1 MKITFESRL
10 DLKSQGIKFYQ
21 YLTERLVL
29 AWEKQGESDS
39 KPFVRKVGSCLEPEE
54 KMTAMEW
61 LVFDGATLLA
71 VGTSF
76 GALLLFSQKGTLL
89 IKQVRSCQSLD
100 SKQMIL

>member
-1 MKITFESRL
+1 V
-10 DLKSQGIKFYQ
+10 
-21 YLTERLVL
+21 LVL
-29 AWEKQGESDS
+29 TRKKQGEVDS

-76 GALLLFSQKGTLL
+76 GALLLFSLQGTLL
-89 IKQVRSCQSLD
+89 LKQVRSCLSLNWN
-100 SKQMIL
+100 QMML

>member
-1 MKITFESRL
+1 MSLYQALTDEGLATSHREVCVGMK
-10 DLKSQGIKFYQ
+10 KQ
-21 YLTERLVL
+21 
-29 AWEKQGESDS
+29 AEKDT

-61 LVFDGATLLA
+61 VVFDGASLLA

-89 IKQVRSCQSLD
+89 IKQV
-100 SKQMIL
+100 